1 MGEPPYLYHHLGILL
16 AHWSCYSN
24 VGVLQTTVAE
34 MVTVQEHQ
42 RRRRCLSI
50 ACPS

>member
-1 MGEPPYLYHHLGILL
+1 MGELPYLYYPPSHV
-16 AHWSCYSN
+16 AHSSCYSN

-34 MVTVQEHQ
+34 IVTVQEHQ
-42 RRRRCLSI
+42 RRCRFLSV